1 MKDAAVRPGV
11 RWRGAFVRVA
21 GMCGTRRA
29 RPCRRAG
36 AAGRPDALPE
46 DAAGSCA
53 RPRARAPALPRDARA
68 GRAQKDEQSK
78 LMKEYDKKNKENDMS
93 LSSKK
98 KEDFGAC
105 AHRAE
110 ILNWLCGAAPARRA
124 RGAPLRAWAAGAAFA
139 LRRPCP
145 ARARTPPSRCSPDF
159 CQARC
164 SRRRSRRTATSRS
177 RRGRRT
183 RPLKTCWG

>member
-1 MKDAAVRPGV
+1 M
-11 RWRGAFVRVA
+11 
-21 GMCGTRRA
+21 RRA
-29 RPCRRAG
+29 LARA
-36 AAGRPDALPE
+36 
-46 DAAGSCA
+46 
-53 RPRARAPALPRDARA
+53 RAPRAPALPRDARA

-124 RGAPLRAWAAGAAFA
+124 WAARAARRCVPGPRGQR
-139 LRRPCP
+139 LRSGGRAPPVHARLPHAAVRTSARPAARGGDP
-145 ARARTPPSRCSPDF
+145 AEPRPRA
-159 CQARC
+159 QGGEEG
-164 SRRRSRRTATSRS
+164 
-177 RRGRRT
+177 RGH
-183 RPLKTCWG
+183 

>member
-1 MKDAAVRPGV
+1 LCVWPACAA
-11 RWRGAFVRVA
+11 RG
-21 GMCGTRRA
+21 GRA
-29 RPCRRAG
+29 RAGGRERRAG
-36 AAGRPDALPE
+36 RTRCLRMRRAL
-46 DAAGSCA
+46 A
-53 RPRARAPALPRDARA
+53 RARAPRAPALPRDARA